1 MIGIELVVFDIGG
14 TTMVDNGQ
22 VPRAFEEVVRR
33 HGIAMTP
40 DEVVQW
46 RGTSKREAVAYTK
59 FFIVSVA
66 TTSRLSPSVYAATK
80 RFPKTSMS
88 TDAASGATSRPPSR

>member
-1 MIGIELVVFDIGG
+1 M
-14 TTMVDNGQ
+14 
-22 VPRAFEEVVRR
+22 
-33 HGIAMTP
+33 
-40 DEVVQW
+40 
-46 RGTSKREAVAYTK
+46 K

-66 TTSRLSPSVYAATK
+66 TTSRLSPSVYAETK